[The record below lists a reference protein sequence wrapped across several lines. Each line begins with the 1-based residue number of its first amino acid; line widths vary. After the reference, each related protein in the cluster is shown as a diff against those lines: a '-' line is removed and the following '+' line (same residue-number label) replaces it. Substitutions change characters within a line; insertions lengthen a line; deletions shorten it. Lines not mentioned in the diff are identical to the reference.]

1 MVFPSPLIVLF
12 VEIVFPDCRV
22 IGEVG
27 AFDRFRRIRLCRLGR
42 LGGGLRL
49 FGRLVISL
57 GLDTGRGGYGCCPI
71 LKGGDEWVGKWGL
84 DLLNDKMTTT
94 LKICID
100 LIRFFH
106 LIHMSAHQPLGR

>member
-27 AFDRFRRIRLCRLGR
+27 AFDRFRRIGLCRLGR
-42 LGGGLRL
+42 LKGGLRL
-49 FGRLVISL
+49 FDRLIISL
-57 GLDTGRGGYGCCPI
+57 GLDTGRGGYERCPI
-71 LKGGDEWVGKWGL
+71 LKGGGEWVGKWEL
-84 DLLNDKMTTT
+84 DLLNDRITTT

-100 LIRFFH
+100 RIRFFH
-106 LIHMSAHQPLGR
+106 LMHMSAYQSS

>member
-22 IGEVG
+22 IGGVG
-27 AFDRFRRIRLCRLGR
+27 AFDRFRRIGLCKLGR

-49 FGRLVISL
+49 FDRLVIRL
-57 GLDTGRGGYGCCPI
+57 GLDMGRGGN
-71 LKGGDEWVGKWGL
+71 
-84 DLLNDKMTTT
+84 LLNDKMTTT

-106 LIHMSAHQPLGR
+106 LTHTSAHQSS